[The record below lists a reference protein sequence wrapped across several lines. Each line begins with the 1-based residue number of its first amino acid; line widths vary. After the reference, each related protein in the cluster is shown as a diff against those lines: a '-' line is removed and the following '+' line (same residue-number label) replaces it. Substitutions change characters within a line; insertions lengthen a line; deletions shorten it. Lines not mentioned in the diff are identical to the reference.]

1 MNSNNISN
9 MKIIQQYYNTNI
21 EAPVSKT
28 SASRSRER
36 VRERTN
42 ESADCATNYKIVP
55 VQQLT
60 SSQIREVNL
69 MYA

>member
-1 MNSNNISN
+1 

-21 EAPVSKT
+21 EAPCSKT

-36 VRERTN
+36 VREKTN
-42 ESADCATNYKIVP
+42 ESADPVTNFKKVP
-55 VQQLT
+55 MQQLT

-69 MYA
+69 MYAKNN